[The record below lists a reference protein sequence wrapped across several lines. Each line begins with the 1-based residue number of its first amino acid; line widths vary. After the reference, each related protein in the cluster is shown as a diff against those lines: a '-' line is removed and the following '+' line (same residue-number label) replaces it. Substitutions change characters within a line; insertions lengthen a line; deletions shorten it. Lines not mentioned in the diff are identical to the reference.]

1 MKYHDLRDFIAQL
14 EKLGELKRVT
24 APVSP
29 YLEMTE
35 ICDRVLRAQGP
46 AILFE
51 NPVGINLP
59 PNKIPVLANLFGT
72 PRRVA
77 LAMGEGVNS
86 TPGSPGSGLPTFSES
101 TAALREVGKLLAY
114 LKEPEP
120 PKGLKDAWE
129 KWPVLKQ
136 VLNMSPKVLSSAP
149 CQDVVWEGA
158 EVDLAKLP
166 IQTCWPGDVAPL
178 ITWGLVVT
186 RGPNKPRQNL
196 GIYRQQVIAPNKVI
210 MRWLAQR
217 GGALDFQDWR
227 KSHPGESFPVAV
239 VIGADPATILG
250 AVTPV

>member
-35 ICDRVLRAQGP
+35 IGDRVLRAQGP

-51 NPVGINLP
+51 NPVGH
-59 PNKIPVLANLFGT
+59 KMPVLANLFGT

-77 LAMGEGVNS
+77 LGMGEGVNS
-86 TPGSPGSGLPTFSES
+86 TPGSPGSGLPTFGES

-120 PKGLKDAWE
+120 PKGLKDAWK

-149 CQDVVWEGA
+149 CQDVVWEG
-158 EVDLAKLP
+158 EDVDLRKLP
-166 IQTCWPGDVAPL
+166 IQTC
-178 ITWGLVVT
+178 
-186 RGPNKPRQNL
+186 
-196 GIYRQQVIAPNKVI
+196 
-210 MRWLAQR
+210 
-217 GGALDFQDWR
+217 
-227 KSHPGESFPVAV
+227 
-239 VIGADPATILG
+239 
-250 AVTPV
+250 